1 MKKQSVAEQTLN
13 KQIKS
18 FTVKAEALSDDMRQS
33 QAKLST
39 VLSIIDQLEGEVTN
53 LREARIADSKL
64 RKVQEELHDINNVAE
79 NKLQ

>member
-18 FTVKAEALSDDMRQS
+18 FTVKAEALSDDMRQI